1 MINKRKLEQLETY
14 MLSVL
19 DGSRAGKWPSTL
31 RLLLK
36 GLSTIFAA
44 IVQIRLWLYH
54 HRILRPS
61 TLGCQVI
68 SVGNLTVG
76 GTGKTPVVEVF
87 ARNLQQQGRK
97 VAILSRGYKSK
108 ELPFWQKMVQR
119 ITTGR
124 IETPP
129 RVVSDGKRLLL
140 DSWTAGDEPYMLAS
154 NLTEVAVV
162 VDKDRVK
169 AGKYAIKELGCD
181 TLILDDG
188 FQYLKLG
195 NRLDIALVDRTNPFG
210 GGHLLPRG
218 LLREPMRNI
227 KRAGFIFITKCN
239 DGGDKELKE
248 QLRRFNPVAEIS
260 ECRHSEKYLKD
271 VFGTATYELDKLKG
285 LKIAAISAIAVPETF
300 ENALRKLGAEVV
312 YARRFAD
319 HHRFTQQEIINTINW
334 SIKRGAEAILT
345 TEKDAV
351 RFPFVERRDIPVM
364 FMRVEIEML
373 SGEEEFMDW
382 IARICFKSPRDR
394 QPPAKKKAADEISR
408 PESEGKE
415 NENPLFTPNLTT

>member
-1 MINKRKLEQLETY
+1 MSTKLKIEQLESY
-14 MLSVL
+14 LL
-19 DGSRAGKWPSTL
+19 DVIEGRRTGRKES
-31 RLLLK
+31 LLK
-36 GLSTIFAA
+36 GLLQSLSWIFTV
-44 IVQIRLWLYH
+44 IVQMRLWLYR
-54 HRILRPS
+54 HRIIRPS

-87 ARNLQQQGRK
+87 ARSLQQQGRK

-108 ELPFWQKMVQR
+108 ELPFLQKMTQR
-119 ITTGR
+119 ITTGK

-129 RVVSDGKRLLL
+129 RVVSDSKRLLL
-140 DSWTAGDEPYMLAS
+140 DSHTAGDEPYMLAS
-154 NLTEVAVV
+154 NLHDVAVV

-169 AGKYAIKELGCD
+169 AGKYAIRELGCD

-195 NRLDIALVDRTNPFG
+195 HRLDIALVDRTNPFG

-227 KRAGFIFITKCN
+227 RRAGFIFITKCSEE
-239 DGGDKELKE
+239 GAPELKD
-248 QLRRFNPVAEIS
+248 QLRKLNPHAEIS
-260 ECRHSEKYLKD
+260 ECRHTAKYLKD
-271 VFGTATYELDKLKG
+271 VYGDKTYGLDKLKG
-285 LKIAAISAIAVPETF
+285 MKIAAISGIAVPESF
-300 ENALRKLGAEVV
+300 EKALEELGAEIV
-312 YARRFAD
+312 YTRRFTD
-319 HHRFTQQEIINTINW
+319 HHRFSQQEIINTINW
-334 SIKRGAEAILT
+334 SIKRGAEAIMT

-351 RFPFVERRDIPVM
+351 RFPFVDRRDVPVL

-382 IARICFKSPRDR
+382 IARICFKS
-394 QPPAKKKAADEISR
+394 SR
-408 PESEGKE
+408 VP
-415 NENPLFTPNLTT
+415 

>member
-1 MINKRKLEQLETY
+1 MIDKRKIEQLETY
-14 MLSVL
+14 LLSVL
-19 DGSRAGKWPSTL
+19 DGTKKGKWPTTL
-31 RLLLK
+31 RGIMLV
-36 GLSTIFAA
+36 LSWLFSAV
-44 IVQIRLWLYH
+44 VQLRLMLYK
-54 HRILRPS
+54 HRIIRPN

-108 ELPFWQKMVQR
+108 SLPFHEKMIQR
-119 ITTGR
+119 ITTGK

-140 DSWTAGDEPYMLAS
+140 DSYSAGDEPYMLAS
-154 NLTEVAVV
+154 NLPKVAVV

-195 NRLDIALVDRTNPFG
+195 HRLDIALVDRTNPFG

-227 KRAGFIFITKCN
+227 KRAGFIFITKC
-239 DGGDKELKE
+239 GEQGEPELKE
-248 QLRRFNPVAEIS
+248 QLRRMNPVAEIS
-260 ECRHSEKYLKD
+260 ECRHAAKYLKD
-271 VFGTATYELDKLKG
+271 VFGEQNYPLEKLKG
-285 LKIAAISAIAVPETF
+285 MKIAAVSGIAVPESF
-300 ENALRKLGAEVV
+300 ENALRGFGAEIV
-312 YARRFAD
+312 YTRRFAD
-319 HHRFTQQEIINTINW
+319 HHRFSQQEIINTINN
-334 SIKRGAEAILT
+334 SIKSGADAILT

-351 RFPFVERRDIPVM
+351 RFPFVDRRDIPVL

-373 SGEEEFMDW
+373 SGEEEFLDW
-382 IARICFKSPRDR
+382 ISRICFKSPRLK
-394 QPPAKKKAADEISR
+394 QELSPAKEKATVEAVAIQQR
-408 PESEGKE
+408 VKE
-415 NENPLFTPNLTT
+415 KETPVA

>member
-1 MINKRKLEQLETY
+1 MSNKRKVEQLETY
-14 MLSVL
+14 MLSIL
-19 DGSRAGKWPSTL
+19 DGSRTGKWPSTL
-31 RLLLK
+31 RLFLK
-36 GLSTIFAA
+36 VLSVVFSIL
-44 IVQIRLWLYH
+44 VRLRVWLYK
-54 HRILRPS
+54 HRILRPN

-108 ELPFWQKMVQR
+108 SLPFHQQMIQR
-119 ITTGR
+119 FKSGK
-124 IETPP
+124 IEAPP

-154 NLTEVAVV
+154 NLPEVAVV

-195 NRLDIALVDRTNPFG
+195 QRLDIALVDSTNPFG
-210 GGHLLPRG
+210 HGHLLPRG
-218 LLREPMRNI
+218 LLREPMKNI
-227 KRAGFIFITKCN
+227 KRAGFIFITKCKE
-239 DGGDKELKE
+239 GGAPELKE
-248 QLRRFNPVAEIS
+248 QLRRLNPVAEIS
-260 ECRHSEKYLKD
+260 ECRHAAKYLKD
-271 VFGTATYELDKLKG
+271 VFGDQNYPLEKLKG
-285 LKIAAISAIAVPETF
+285 MKIAAVSAIAVPESF
-300 ENALRKLGAEVV
+300 ESALRSFGAEIV

-319 HHRFTQQEIINTINW
+319 HHRFSQQEIINTINR

-351 RFPFVERRDIPVM
+351 RFPFVERCDIPVIY
-364 FMRVEIEML
+364 MRVEIEMF

-382 IARICFKSPRDR
+382 ISRICFKSPRGNG
-394 QPPAKKKAADEISR
+394 KAATLSNR
-408 PESEGKE
+408 PVAEGKGE
-415 NENPLFTPNLTT
+415 EKPSTQTVVAN